1 MNRLASAV
9 QCTLLFLIFVILLV
23 HTLAFEKIPRPKNAG
38 PTAKGFDSTIIG
50 TNCEA
55 RGQVPCRPPATGLV
69 KQPVQDRSIDWLPG
83 IMKDLAK
90 IIPDLEYR
98 PFVTVRVDGKPLD
111 VLPLDTKMEEINLIE
126 IIDGSVTNVVY
137 HRPPKLK
144 KGNWPYGNSASR

>member
-23 HTLAFEKIPRPKNAG
+23 HTLAFEKIPRPKNTG

-55 RGQVPCRPPATGLV
+55 RGCVPCPPATGLV
-69 KQPVQDRSIDWLPG
+69 KPIPKRSIDWLPG

-98 PFVTVRVDGKPLD
+98 PFITVRVDGKPLD
-111 VLPLDTKMEEINLIE
+111 VLPFDTKMEEINLIE

-137 HRPPKLK
+137 RRPPKLK
-144 KGNWPYGNSASR
+144 KGN